1 MKRLICIIGLILL
14 MGFSTAYGDTSNGWG
29 DYFQTFLLDPTTPS
43 TPPSGYIQFFF
54 RSSDGVPCYVDST
67 GTVNVIGGGSG
78 SCTGYYCNAS
88 TPSANVQS
96 ILGAAN
102 YAAIKTLLGY
112 YTSGDTFVGSLTG
125 TASGNLTLTG
135 TGLIESRGAILDGG
149 GAVIPNNLIS
159 YLYFPYAGTISKVTT
174 ICNAGDSTLAIDI
187 LRLAFS
193 AGNTLPTASMIGS
206 GNYPAPTTAESQITP
221 NGSWTSKT
229 IVAGDVLAIKVT
241 NVAATATWCNVSL
254 DVTR

>member
-1 MKRLICIIGLILL
+1 MKKKWFL
-14 MGFSTAYGDTSNGWG
+14 
-29 DYFQTFLLDPTTPS
+29 FLLLFLIPSLSWAADPNAFQYGNQGWQVQSVCTGSIENGVGCWNGTS
-43 TPPSGYIQFFF
+43 LCIGNG
-54 RSSDGVPCYVDST
+54 SSCASV
-67 GTVNVIGGGSG
+67 GGSG